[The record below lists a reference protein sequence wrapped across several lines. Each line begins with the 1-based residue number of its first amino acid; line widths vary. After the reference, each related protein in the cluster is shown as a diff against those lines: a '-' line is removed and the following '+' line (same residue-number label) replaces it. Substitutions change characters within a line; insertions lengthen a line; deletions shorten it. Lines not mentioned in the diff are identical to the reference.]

1 MGSFEGKRGLIFGVA
16 NKNSIAWGIAQ
27 ALAEE
32 GATLGFSYAGEALQK
47 AGNPAGGERGGSSF
61 VEECD
66 VTDDGAID
74 ELFVK
79 VEERHGQNRFSCPL
93 DCVRPAQRTSGADS
107 LKQAAM
113 VFGLRST

>member
-47 AGNPAGGERGGSSF
+47 RVALLADGWRTPRNPQEFHLRRAYALADLYDRGGDQPAARRLFAWIDRHSPGYA
-61 VEECD
+61 D
-66 VTDDGAID
+66 ATDR
-74 ELFVK
+74 L
-79 VEERHGQNRFSCPL
+79 
-93 DCVRPAQRTSGADS
+93 ADLS
-107 LKQAAM
+107 A
-113 VFGLRST
+113 